1 MLAHPAALAPALDQL
16 QVLIAA
22 PATADR
28 LHLRIH
34 VATTLGNPAW
44 PLPGDTPGSS
54 LLTAPSSS
62 QHPGSRPPGHDP
74 EPHVRT
80 PATAQRPGPCRVT
93 VRKTGL
99 AQVLQPTAL
108 PRPGVPDCPRQRQR
122 PASAAIDRG
131 RQKVGASGTSG

>member
-22 PATADR
+22 PAATDR

-34 VATTLGNPAW
+34 VAITLGNPAW
-44 PLPGDTPGSS
+44 PLPGDTPGRS
-54 LLTAPSSS
+54 LLTVPSLS
-62 QHPGSRPPGHDP
+62 QHPGSCPPGHDP
-74 EPHVRT
+74 APHVRT

-99 AQVLQPTAL
+99 ALGPPEVFLPGAPGGVIQPAQV
-108 PRPGVPDCPRQRQR
+108 G
-122 PASAAIDRG
+122 G
-131 RQKVGASGTSG
+131 